1 MIAEHK
7 IQGFPPADKIT
18 TAAQEGRKNSDPTQT
33 TPEGRSDDTE
43 PPGRSGSRV
52 NGEEIGLPPV
62 LREGA
67 PMLRQ
72 PGKGE
77 GMNNHDPDH
86 GPYVIGILFAAI
98 SGGIVGTILGY
109 VLALL

>member
-1 MIAEHK
+1 M
-7 IQGFPPADKIT
+7 
-18 TAAQEGRKNSDPTQT
+18 
-33 TPEGRSDDTE
+33 
-43 PPGRSGSRV
+43 
-52 NGEEIGLPPV
+52 
-62 LREGA
+62 
-67 PMLRQ
+67 
-72 PGKGE
+72 KGE